1 MSKWILL
8 PDPGGG
14 GSCAVAQILQY
25 SLQKVGQI
33 AWKTSDIFLL
43 RATDKYTLHLI
54 PRKNIYISLS
64 LPNNGI
70 GGLVQNRGFF
80 LDYTEQSTVISR
92 RTGTSPHNLRLRE
105 DSSENRTLGNIL
117 LNVIDCLEETRV
129 RILLFELLNHLLPQ
143 SQSHLSWQH
152 KAFLSQEN
160 LEPSTGVLDSVL
172 CNLWAKR
179 TAI

>member
-25 SLQKVGQI
+25 CLQKMGQI
-33 AWKTSDIFLL
+33 AWKTNDIFLL

-54 PRKNIYISLS
+54 PRKKIYISLS

-80 LDYTEQSTVISR
+80 LDCTEQSTVISR
-92 RTGTSPHNLRLRE
+92 RTGTSPHNLGLRA
-105 DSSENRTLGNIL
+105 DSSESRTLGNIL
-117 LNVIDCLEETRV
+117 LNVIDLPRGDSSSHSSVWAAQSPTSSEPK
-129 RILLFELLNHLLPQ
+129 LFVLAAQSLP
-143 SQSHLSWQH
+143 
-152 KAFLSQEN
+152 FPR
-160 LEPSTGVLDSVL
+160 EPGTFHRYARL
-172 CNLWAKR
+172 CFV
-179 TAI
+179 

>member
-1 MSKWILL
+1 MQWLRFCNTSYRRWDKLL
-8 PDPGGG
+8 EKQAIF
-14 GSCAVAQILQY
+14 SFSEQLINTH
-25 SLQKVGQI
+25 S
-33 AWKTSDIFLL
+33 TSYQE
-43 RATDKYTLHLI
+43 K
-54 PRKNIYISLS
+54 KIYISLS

-92 RTGTSPHNLRLRE
+92 RTGTSPHNLRLRA
-105 DSSENRTLGNIL
+105 DSSESRTLGNIL

-172 CNLWAKR
+172 CSL
-179 TAI
+179 